1 MLQARRVFLV
11 SYFVFS
17 EMFYLS
23 WNTIFLKDFF
33 DSRFSLLKHN
43 CIAKRAIDRTCDK

>member
-23 WNTIFLKDFF
+23 WNTIFLKDF
-33 DSRFSLLKHN
+33 LLLVFHYSST
-43 CIAKRAIDRTCDK
+43 IALPKEQ